1 MSYVYTLE
9 ARISTLRRQLAAAE
23 KELELTLAHDRA
35 EAHTA
40 AGLST
45 RYYGAADWPRLS
57 SVFEV
62 APQPVVPAPVVAPPA
77 PVVAPPAPVVAP
89 PAPVVAP
96 PAPVVAQPQEQ
107 YVYIRPDH
115 VIRIAA
121 PPVAFKE
128 ARWSIPIPE
137 DGIIKPHH
145 SSDFFWPATRARHL
159 VKAVNPKIKRQSF
172 DKNIRY
178 LAERT
183 LMTPEQLIK
192 TNPIVIGRQLGVSD
206 AVMSQIFG
214 DWSKLRQGY
223 SCRAGA
229 F

>member
-77 PVVAPPAPVVAP
+77 PVVA
-89 PAPVVAP
+89 
-96 PAPVVAQPQEQ
+96 QPQEQ
-107 YVYIRPDH
+107 YLYIRPDH
-115 VIRIAA
+115 VIRISA

>member
-62 APQPVVPAPVVAPPA
+62 APQPVVPAPVVAPP
-77 PVVAPPAPVVAP
+77 
-89 PAPVVAP
+89 VVAP

-121 PPVAFKE
+121 PAVAFKE

>member
-77 PVVAPPAPVVAP
+77 PVVA
-89 PAPVVAP
+89 
-96 PAPVVAQPQEQ
+96 QPQEQ

-159 VKAVNPKIKRQSF
+159 VKAVNPTIKRQSF

>member
-62 APQPVVPAPVVAPPA
+62 APQPVVA
-77 PVVAPPAPVVAP
+77 
-89 PAPVVAP
+89 APVVAP

>member
-40 AGLST
+40 AGLS
-45 RYYGAADWPRLS
+45 

-62 APQPVVPAPVVAPPA
+62 A
-77 PVVAPPAPVVAP
+77 
-89 PAPVVAP
+89 

-121 PPVAFKE
+121 PAVAFTE
-128 ARWSIPIPE
+128 ARWSIPSPE

-145 SSDFFWPATRARHL
+145 SADFFWPATRARHL

>member
-62 APQPVVPAPVVAPPA
+62 APQPVV
-77 PVVAPPAPVVAP
+77 

>member
-62 APQPVVPAPVVAPPA
+62 APQPVVAAPVVAP
-77 PVVAPPAPVVAP
+77 
-89 PAPVVAP
+89 PVVAP

-178 LAERT
+178 LAERS

>member
-1 MSYVYTLE
+1 MSYVYNLE

-62 APQPVVPAPVVAPPA
+62 PPQPVVAPPA
-77 PVVAPPAPVVAP
+77 PVVAPS
-89 PAPVVAP
+89 
-96 PAPVVAQPQEQ
+96 QDQ

-115 VIRIAA
+115 VIRIAV
-121 PPVAFKE
+121 PDVDFKE
-128 ARWSIPIPE
+128 ARWSIPIPA
-137 DGIIKPHH
+137 DGIIKPHK
-145 SSDFFWPATRARHL
+145 SSDFFWPATRARYL
-159 VKAVNPKIKRQSF
+159 VKEVNPKSKRQSF

-183 LMTPEQLIK
+183 SMTPEQLIK
-192 TNPIVIGRQLGVSD
+192 TNPILIGRQLRVSD
-206 AVMSQIFG
+206 AVMSRMFG
-214 DWSKLRQGY
+214 NWSKLRQGY
-223 SCRAGA
+223 SCPAGA